1 MPIPCHGFTF
11 TWGGAQLQEVRELSI
26 AQERGL
32 PLQRNGTWTLTLGT
46 VNIAGFSTAALPESD
61 YGTRKRLTIT
71 CPVGTATT
79 LGPTQTLFDRD
90 CIFQDRVVTAEVNDA
105 VRFDHV
111 FRIMD
116 TVGAASNP

>member
-1 MPIPCHGFTF
+1 MAIPCQGFTF
-11 TWGGAQLQEVRELSI
+11 TWGGVALQEVRELSI

-32 PLQRNGTWTLTLGT
+32 PLQRDGTWTLNLGT
-46 VNIAGFSTAALPESD
+46 VNVAGFSTAALPESD

-71 CPVGTATT
+71 CPPTTAGGS
-79 LGPTQTLFDRD
+79 LTLFDRD
-90 CIFQDRVVTAEVNDA
+90 CIFQDRVVTAEANDA